1 MKKISAAF
9 AAALIVCLAAGT
21 PAVAEPANMT
31 ETAAPVAAGQP
42 DQQPAA
48 RQTAATSASAPTA
61 VARAAADSADEKIK
75 IGSELTGFQPQLQRT
90 FQALLTVSC
99 LILLAFGAYKKFGP
113 RFFGGK
119 SNETTLISIVSRHPF
134 GPRSALLVADVAGQR
149 FLLAQTNDDL
159 RLLSRLQTPPAN
171 PEIFSL
177 GDLLEGAENNKI
189 AAVDILK
196 LVSNS

>member
-1 MKKISAAF
+1 MKKMSAAF
-9 AAALIVCLAAGT
+9 AAALLVCLASGT
-21 PAVAEPANMT
+21 PAAAAPVKT
-31 ETAAPVAAGQP
+31 DLAAPVAAVQP
-42 DQQPAA
+42 AQQPAA
-48 RQTAATSASAPTA
+48 PQITAAAP
-61 VARAAADSADEKIK
+61 AAEKIK
-75 IGSELTGFQPQLQRT
+75 IGSELNGFQPQLQRT

-99 LILLAFGAYKKFGP
+99 LILLGFGAYKKFGP

-119 SNETTLISIVSRHPF
+119 SNDTTLISIVSRHPF

-149 FLLAQTNDDL
+149 FLLSQTNDDL
-159 RLLSRLQTPPAN
+159 RLLSRLQSPPAN

-189 AAVDILK
+189 AAADILK